1 MCCVFDA
8 DGVVVDAVCVCE
20 KCEVWV
26 MWELHDVVGVA
37 EGMEPVVSMVG
48 VVCKDGRVSLLMLSG
63 SDLRTRLLL
72 RVWWSMTENMSWEM
86 RGIFQ
91 MSLS

>member
-1 MCCVFDA
+1 M
-8 DGVVVDAVCVCE
+8 VDAVWVCE

-48 VVCKDGRVSLLMLSG
+48 VVAVLY
-63 SDLRTRLLL
+63 
-72 RVWWSMTENMSWEM
+72 
-86 RGIFQ
+86 F
-91 MSLS
+91 

>member
-8 DGVVVDAVCVCE
+8 DGVAVDAVCVCE

-48 VVCKDGRVSLLMLSG
+48 VVAVLY
-63 SDLRTRLLL
+63 
-72 RVWWSMTENMSWEM
+72 
-86 RGIFQ
+86 F
-91 MSLS
+91 